1 MEKQKWI
8 VRVVSAVLVLLMLGT
23 LIVPMANLVYADTGD
38 EIKAEL
44 ERLEQQLD
52 DLNAQI
58 QANQNDAAKAEQ
70 MSEFYQ
76 KKEATV
82 RAQIDALKQD
92 IAQRRADLEQKQAE
106 LALQVQ
112 KVEQA
117 QDLLSE
123 RLRAMY
129 EMQRTNPLSVLMGL
143 EEVSDVLRFSE
154 NLRTI
159 TLSNDEVINNLKEQ
173 RAAMEAQAAEIQTD
187 LDGLNAQEQQL
198 EASQQELAAAIVAAN
213 NMVDEAKAQ
222 EEALNA
228 ALADTQAQYKAEEA
242 KWAQWVAASSADQNY
257 IADNGEFYWPIPG
270 YYRISSDYGVT
281 RVIYGVT
288 DVHRGLDIPAPAGTP
303 IYATAAGVVSTTAH
317 WSYGTCVKISHSSS
331 HVTVYGHM
339 SSRAAGITDGVVV
352 EKGQLIGYVG
362 STGNSTGNH
371 LHFELDVNGSPTSV
385 RPYLDPNIES
395 QLYW

>member
-23 LIVPMANLVYADTGD
+23 LVVPMANLVYADTGD

-92 IAQRRADLEQKQAE
+92 IAQRRTDLEQKQAE

-129 EMQRTNPLSVLMGL
+129 EMQRSNPLSVLMGL
-143 EEVSDVLRFSE
+143 EEVSDVLRFS
-154 NLRTI
+154 
-159 TLSNDEVINNLKEQ
+159 
-173 RAAMEAQAAEIQTD
+173 
-187 LDGLNAQEQQL
+187 
-198 EASQQELAAAIVAAN
+198 
-213 NMVDEAKAQ
+213 
-222 EEALNA
+222 
-228 ALADTQAQYKAEEA
+228 
-242 KWAQWVAASSADQNY
+242 
-257 IADNGEFYWPIPG
+257 
-270 YYRISSDYGVT
+270 
-281 RVIYGVT
+281 
-288 DVHRGLDIPAPAGTP
+288 
-303 IYATAAGVVSTTAH
+303 
-317 WSYGTCVKISHSSS
+317 
-331 HVTVYGHM
+331 
-339 SSRAAGITDGVVV
+339 
-352 EKGQLIGYVG
+352 
-362 STGNSTGNH
+362 
-371 LHFELDVNGSPTSV
+371 
-385 RPYLDPNIES
+385 
-395 QLYW
+395 

>member
-1 MEKQKWI
+1 M
-8 VRVVSAVLVLLMLGT
+8 
-23 LIVPMANLVYADTGD
+23 
-38 EIKAEL
+38 
-44 ERLEQQLD
+44 
-52 DLNAQI
+52 
-58 QANQNDAAKAEQ
+58 
-70 MSEFYQ
+70 
-76 KKEATV
+76 
-82 RAQIDALKQD
+82 
-92 IAQRRADLEQKQAE
+92 
-106 LALQVQ
+106 
-112 KVEQA
+112 
-117 QDLLSE
+117 
-123 RLRAMY
+123 
-129 EMQRTNPLSVLMGL
+129 
-143 EEVSDVLRFSE
+143 
-154 NLRTI
+154 I
-159 TLSNDEVINNLKEQ
+159 TNLKNE
-173 RAAMEAQAAEIQTD
+173 RAAMEQQAAVIQTD

-198 EASQQELAAAIVAAN
+198 EASQQELASAIVAAN
-213 NMVDEAKAQ
+213 KMVDEAKAQ
-222 EEALNA
+222 EEALNVT
-228 ALADTQAQYKAEEA
+228 LAETQEQYKAEAA

-281 RVIYGVT
+281 RIIYGVK

-352 EKGQLIGYVG
+352 QKGQLIGYVG